1 MKPFLSLRKNGIWY
15 VVDER
20 PDGKRTWTTTKQKN
34 RRAAERVLIEYENRM
49 QTRDDAPFLTHFT
62 DEILQYTE
70 ATFARKTMKLYR
82 DALRALTDHV
92 GDIPIS
98 MITTRDVD
106 RYKSARVRR
115 VKPITVNKELSTLK
129 AAFNTAIRWG
139 YIEANPFVGVTRLR
153 IPESPPAFF
162 TRDEFRRVE
171 EETRGHWLHDLIVM
185 AVSTGMR
192 AGELTNLT
200 WPHVDLDRRVL
211 RVANSATFQTKTGR
225 SRIIPLNAHACL
237 LLAERRERGEAYVL
251 TMRGRQIG
259 KNWISSAF
267 KKVIRRLD
275 MREELH
281 FHSLRHTFASWLVQD
296 GVSLYQVGRL
306 LGHST
311 ARTTEV
317 YAHLQPETMHDVVDR
332 LTLSD

>member
-1 MKPFLSLRKNGIWY
+1 MRPFLSRRKNGVWY
-15 VVDER
+15 IVDEDR
-20 PDGKRTWTTTKQKN
+20 RGKRRWTTTHQKD
-34 RRAAERVLIEYENRM
+34 RRAAERLLREYEGRKEETSN
-49 QTRDDAPFLTHFT
+49 APFLSKFT
-62 DEILQYTE
+62 DEILDYTA
-70 ATFARKTMKLYR
+70 ATFAHKTMKLYR
-82 DALRALTDHV
+82 DALRALIDLV

-162 TRDEFRRVE
+162 TKDELRRVE

-211 RVANSATFQTKTGR
+211 RVANSANFQTKTGR
-225 SRIIPLNAHACL
+225 SRIIPLNAHACD
-237 LLAERRERGEAYVL
+237 LLAEREERGEKYVL

-259 KNWISSAF
+259 KNWVSSAF
-267 KKVIRRLD
+267 KKVVRRLGL
-275 MREELH
+275 REELH
-281 FHSLRHTFASWLVQD
+281 FHSIRHTFASWLVQD
-296 GVSLYQVGRL
+296 GVSLYQVGAFIT
-306 LGHST
+306 HS
-311 ARTTEV
+311 
-317 YAHLQPETMHDVVDR
+317 
-332 LTLSD
+332 LSG